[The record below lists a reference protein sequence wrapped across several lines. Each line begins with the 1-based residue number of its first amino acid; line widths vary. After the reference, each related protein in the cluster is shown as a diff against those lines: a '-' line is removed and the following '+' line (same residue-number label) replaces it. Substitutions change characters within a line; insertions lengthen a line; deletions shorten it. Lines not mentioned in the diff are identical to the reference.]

1 MTEPEPSLLV
11 DQRDSVLWLTLNRPH
26 ALNAFDRD
34 LASQLVAE
42 LERAGTDDSIRA
54 VVLTGAGRAFTT
66 GQDVHELAE
75 GTREGG
81 AAAIGAQM
89 RESLNPIVLTLRT
102 VEKPVIAAINGYT
115 TGAGL
120 GVALACDIRIASD
133 AAIFAMSPFGIAFI
147 PGVGTTALLPAIVGL
162 GRATELTFTSAK
174 INAARA
180 LAIGMINRIVA
191 PEELL
196 PEAQKRAEQLAA
208 LPTKTIGY
216 TKRLF
221 NQAILPDFA
230 AHLDREASLQELV
243 GETDD
248 HREGLAAVLEKRRAT
263 FVGH

>member
-1 MTEPEPSLLV
+1 MNEPEPSLIV
-11 DQRDSVLWLTLNRPH
+11 SQSGAVLTLTLNRPH
-26 ALNAFDRD
+26 ALNAFDRG
-34 LASQLVAE
+34 LASALVAE
-42 LERAGTDDSIRA
+42 LERTGRDDSVRA
-54 VVLTGAGRAFTT
+54 VILTGAGRAFTA

-89 RESLNPIVLTLRT
+89 RESLNPIVLALRA
-102 VEKPVIAAINGYT
+102 VEKPIIAAVNGYA

-162 GRATELTFTSAK
+162 GHATELTFTSAK

-180 LAIGMINRIVA
+180 VAIGMVSSVVA
-191 PEELL
+191 PAELL
-196 PEAQKRAEQLAA
+196 PEANRQAERLAS
-208 LPTKTIGY
+208 LPTKTIGL

-221 NQAILPDFA
+221 NQAMLPNFA
-230 AHLDREASLQELV
+230 EHLEREARLQELV
-243 GETDD
+243 GATED
-248 HREGLAAVLEKRRAT
+248 HREGLAAVLEKRRAS
-263 FVGH
+263 FIGR